1 MLSARRKQISKQRR
15 ALTLFELLLTVVI
28 IGILFALII
37 PQLNTS
43 AADQLQAAAQIVAS
57 DVEYARSLAVSNDT
71 KYRFTFEPD
80 SDRYYLEHT
89 GTNSLFDVLPPSAFK
104 LNTDPPD
111 RQTTDLH
118 SLPLM
123 GPRVHLAAVYS
134 VGTSTVD
141 VVTLEFNPLGAT
153 TRIQQTV
160 IWLACGS
167 GEGERFLSLHV
178 NPTTG
183 LVEIGSLTTELP
195 PTTE

>member
-1 MLSARRKQISKQRR
+1 MPSGRRAFHSKERR

-37 PQLNTS
+37 PQLNTG

-57 DVEYARSLAVSNDT
+57 DIEYARSLAVTNDT

-80 SDRYYLEHT
+80 SDRYYLEHS
-89 GTNSLFDVLPPSAFK
+89 GTNSLFDVLPPSAFR

-111 RQTTDLH
+111 RQTTDLA

-123 GPRVHLAAVYS
+123 GPRIHLAAVYS
-134 VGTSTVD
+134 VGTTTVD
-141 VVTLEFNPLGAT
+141 VLTLEFNPLGAT
-153 TRIQQTV
+153 TRTQQTV
-160 IWLACGS
+160 VWLACGS
-167 GEGERFLSLHV
+167 GEGQRFLPLHI